1 MIDKIM
7 AILEYLK
14 YQKNAKTKYYLHSP
28 FYYQF
33 FLNILEKNEIDEK
46 TTTINTI
53 VGQLKKQKQLIEI
66 QDFGAKKGVYKK
78 SVAAIAK
85 NVIIPDKYGK
95 VLTRAVHYFQP
106 KTIVEL
112 GTSLGISS
120 SYMAVAAHS
129 AAIIS
134 FEGAPAVV
142 SIAKKNHA
150 QLQLKNI
157 EIVEGDFVITLAE
170 RLATISQ
177 IDLAYIDANHTYEA
191 TMAYFHLLKQKISE
205 NSVLI
210 FDDIYWSKGMQKAWQ
225 EIQKEEAVTTT
236 IDIYKMGFVF
246 FKKDKLAKQ
255 HIQLR
260 Y

>member
-1 MIDKIM
+1 M

-46 TTTINTI
+46 TTNINAI
-53 VGQLKKQKQLIEI
+53 VCQLKKQKQLIEI

-78 SVAAIAK
+78 SVATIAK

-95 VLTRAVHYFQP
+95 VLTRVVHYFQP

-120 SYMAVAAHS
+120 SYMAVAAPN
-129 AAIIS
+129 AAIVS

-142 SIAKKNHA
+142 AIAKKNHA

-157 EIVEGDFVITLAE
+157 EIVEGDFAITLAE

-191 TMAYFHLLKQKISE
+191 TMAYFHLLKQKINE

-225 EIQKEEAVTTT
+225 EIQKEEVVTAT

-255 HIQLR
+255 RIQLR